1 VLLIG
6 GEEIEDGSDVVG
18 EGEAGERS
26 LTLRLKKPASWLLT
40 LVDATALIPADDVE
54 EDADDVADDDDE

>member
-1 VLLIG
+1 MLLIG

-40 LVDATALIPADDVE
+40 LVDATAQAKVHVGNPGIPTNSWNF
-54 EDADDVADDDDE
+54 